1 MNHFFRLL
9 LFVCGFAITLTACT
23 NEDNGTPG
31 TDGQNAKY
39 TIMIYGCGGKNVD
52 PQMDYAIDDIAKALN
67 VSNNQVRVTVMYSM
81 SKDIWI
87 SWASLARP
95 TAMNS
100 PRMSILP

>member
-52 PQMDYAIDDIAKALN
+52 TQMEPGTRYRHVFYVEGHIGHQGVFA
-67 VSNNQVRVTVMYSM
+67 
-81 SKDIWI
+81 
-87 SWASLARP
+87 
-95 TAMNS
+95 
-100 PRMSILP
+100 